1 MSYRESSGQTFRLEQ
16 GAVLPPGRKME
27 AEALRASWLGAFVG
41 VLLGLLLVFV
51 AFGSVR
57 LSVIPCFAG
66 AAGHF
71 LGGLV
76 ARRLYQHRHG
86 TKRARDTTLE
96 RVGGK
101 VVVTTHTRTFEMDVA
116 HVRKANWIDPMVAG
130 ENARFG
136 VALVLGEYGAV
147 VCPTELADL
156 EWRTT
161 EYAPHPTC
169 MVDEALFRQLAAA
182 LLPEQLE
189 AKRVVDVLEPETES
203 AHEEPAYL
211 RR

>member
-1 MSYRESSGQTFRLEQ
+1 VSYRESSGQTFRLEV

-27 AEALRASWLGAFVG
+27 AEALRASWLGAFIG

-66 AAGHF
+66 AAGYF
-71 LGGLV
+71 VGGVV
-76 ARRLYQHRHG
+76 ARRLYLRRHG
-86 TKRARDTTLE
+86 AKRARDTTLE

-101 VVVTTHTRTFEMDVA
+101 IVVTTHTRTFEMDVA
-116 HVRKANWIDPMVAG
+116 QVRKANWIEPVVAG

-136 VALVLGEYGAV
+136 VALLLGEYGAV
-147 VCPTELADL
+147 ACQTELVDV
-156 EWRTT
+156 EWRTL
-161 EYAPHPTC
+161 EYVAHPTC
-169 MVDEALFRQLAAA
+169 TVDEALFRQLAAA
-182 LLPEQLE
+182 LLPEP
-189 AKRVVDVLEPETES
+189 LEPSRMTEE
-203 AHEEPAYL
+203 AENAPEEPAYL